1 MALDRL
7 RQGAHRNAA
16 AGAAPVVRMSSSRS
30 APSTTLPFNH
40 GRLCSPQ
47 RGRKTHWKGFSGG
60 GFCRH
65 NSYRHRLKSSHVVL
79 NVHSRRTPRSHPPS
93 ARARDRRAGNAGRAP
108 ATAAAPLDGRA
119 QGPACARPPLHLRAM
134 RADAGSGLTAQDEIY
149 RSARLSP
156 RLRIRVK
163 RAARMSGTPHGTS
176 SLAPVAQT
184 TASGYKQQFGIVVS
198 SVGRLPLSHHEAGA

>member
-1 MALDRL
+1 MA
-7 RQGAHRNAA
+7 ATATA
-16 AGAAPVVRMSSSRS
+16 STSRMADMPQVTTTRRPGSVFSSRS
-30 APSTTLPFNH
+30 EPSTTLPFNH

-65 NSYRHRLKSSHVVL
+65 NSYRHRLKSSHVLL
-79 NVHSRRTPRSHPPS
+79 NVHSRRIPRSHPPS
-93 ARARDRRAGNAGRAP
+93 ARAKDRRADNAGRAP

-163 RAARMSGTPHGTS
+163 RAVRMSGTPHGTS

-184 TASGYKQQFGIVVS
+184 TASG
-198 SVGRLPLSHHEAGA
+198 